1 MLPLHLSFIS
11 TCLHTKGGTASLCLL
26 GDTLISWEP
35 CNITKYSELNI
46 EEMSSV
52 SKSHIPAWLFL
63 ILVVTSKITRITVT
77 EKIRGRSVLPQ
88 ARILKDLFIYF
99 ARQHLCVST
108 WSVPLLVVCKQ
119 FVTFLLQN
127 S

>member
-1 MLPLHLSFIS
+1 MLPLHYL
-11 TCLHTKGGTASLCLL
+11 LHRPVYTAEGGTASPCLL
-26 GDTLISWEP
+26 GDTLISWEL

-63 ILVVTSKITRITVT
+63 ILVVTSKITGITVP

-88 ARILKDLFIYF
+88 AEILEDLFIYF
-99 ARQHLCVST
+99 AHVSIYVLVRGQCLC
-108 WSVPLLVVCKQ
+108 
-119 FVTFLLQN
+119 
-127 S
+127 